1 MKYLLKEI
9 DPEVALKKY
18 TQFIDPQLIEISIG
32 DHLFDVEVCP
42 DHAIGLSQ
50 RKTMGC
56 EGMIFIMDEVRDAS
70 FHMKDCNFS
79 LDILFCKDGA
89 IKKIASNCPPC
100 DSGSCPKYSCEE
112 VDVVIELP
120 AGTCSKLNIT
130 EGESCQVI

>member
-1 MKYLLKEI
+1 M
-9 DPEVALKKY
+9 ALKKY

-42 DHAIGLSQ
+42 DHVVGLSQ
-50 RKTMGC
+50 RKTMNC
-56 EGMIFIMDEVRDAS
+56 EGMIFIMDEIRDAS
-70 FHMKDCNFS
+70 FHMKDCSFP

-89 IKKIASNCPPC
+89 IKKIAPNCPPC
-100 DSGSCPKYSCEE
+100 NSDSCPKYSCED